1 MELLWPTTFQPH
13 VKLPLQI
20 WGILRLIKTRDY
32 LFRFRHLSKSVCRNP
47 VLVAPFTHCQ
57 LFQTTLRD
65 LFLPFY
71 HRHETSTLKPIFH
84 FSRFVKSLFHSISYS
99 GSDILYGNKNNDGQN
114 LWIIGEPLVN
124 CNAGYVVVSKFGP
137 VGVQFCTHNEPSQQ
151 NPLKFKLAQRANFKS
166 AMTTK
171 LKSRERSKTSHSG
184 VQGND
189 FEGEISKR

>member
-1 MELLWPTTFQPH
+1 MTHKCLDEEPIFNEFTFLHFWVKRAMELLWPTTFQPH

-124 CNAGYVVVSKFGP
+124 CRYCLPMRV
-137 VGVQFCTHNEPSQQ
+137 
-151 NPLKFKLAQRANFKS
+151 
-166 AMTTK
+166 
-171 LKSRERSKTSHSG
+171 TSLFLSLG
-184 VQGND
+184 Q
-189 FEGEISKR
+189 